1 MRSRSVVVVV
11 VVVAS
16 SSSSSSS
23 SGSGASAGSA
33 GAAVVV
39 VFFSTGPSHTML
51 KNLLSLQQLIVSPFH
66 STASIKAL
74 SLCDECRKQY
84 SMPSRSD
91 CMHTFALLIAS
102 RTSGFLK
109 RALAHTS
116 CVSPPWQSRVW
127 GHSAQSVAPP
137 STQACA
143 SESQPQPGL
152 TPHSQGSTTLAHEP
166 GSASH
171 FRL

>member
-11 VVVAS
+11 VVPASS

-23 SGSGASAGSA
+23 SGSAGASSGSA

-39 VFFSTGPSHTML
+39 VALGPSQTML

-66 STASIKAL
+66 STASINVL
-74 SLCDECRKQY
+74 SLVDACRKQY

-91 CMHTFALLIAS
+91 CMQTFALLIAS

-109 RALAHTS
+109 RALAQTS
-116 CVSPPWQSRVW
+116 CLS
-127 GHSAQSVAPP
+127 
-137 STQACA
+137 
-143 SESQPQPGL
+143 
-152 TPHSQGSTTLAHEP
+152 PHSQGSTTLAHEP
-166 GSASH
+166 GVTSH

>member
-33 GAAVVV
+33 GASVVV
-39 VFFSTGPSHTML
+39 VFFSTGPSQTML
-51 KNLLSLQQLIVSPFH
+51 KNLLSLQQFIVSPFH

-91 CMHTFALLIAS
+91 CMQTFALLIAS

-116 CVSPPWQSRVW
+116 CVSPPWQSIVW
-127 GHSAQSVAPP
+127 GHSAHPVVPP
-137 STQACA
+137 LTQVCVSA
-143 SESQPQPGL
+143 SQPHPGAA
-152 TPHSQGSTTLAHEP
+152 PHSHGSTMPLHEP
-166 GSASH
+166 ASA
-171 FRL
+171 